1 MTIDLPADLRHLP
14 AGRDLPGRPGVGGR
28 RWRRRRAGAVA
39 AALTLALGLAACGQK
54 AGVETAAPVYASG
67 AGAAGTVVDPA
78 TGQVVPVDA
87 AGVPVDGLAP
97 VDGGGTTGGAGTG
110 ATGGGGSGGGGGGNG
125 GGAGGGAGGGGG
137 GNGGGG
143 GEDQDAEGTAGG
155 RDTTGVTADSI
166 KIGVHAPV
174 TGAAAIPQSSFE
186 RAVGVYFD
194 AVNRKGGIFGRKV
207 EVIFEDD
214 QFRPDVARTK
224 CKELAEQ
231 EEVFLLIGGAGAD
244 QIDSC
249 ARYAAEAGVPY
260 LSAGVHENRPGQ
272 TSLGEL
278 STYFALSLTYDQ
290 QAPMLARLY
299 KSLHDGDKVV
309 VITADNDSLN
319 GYHDKTVSAIQSAAG
334 GAFAYAERIPK
345 NTQAEALSIGT
356 KICNSGAE
364 AVIWNASPSTLLN
377 VSKAMVCRP
386 RFIGPGLTNGLN
398 IVASVGCPNIEG
410 AVFYSPFP
418 GLDVMRGN
426 SQFVADYQASNGAA
440 PDDIGAAIYGIERV
454 VVGMLTAA
462 GQDLSREGFLAAVA
476 KVKKFDGGGIYPA
489 TNFTSRFGGTA
500 MHLLQADCG
509 SREYKTVRTNEAP

>member
-1 MTIDLPADLRHLP
+1 MTTLQRY
-14 AGRDLPGRPGVGGR
+14 
-28 RWRRRRAGAVA
+28 GAAA
-39 AALTLALGLAACGQK
+39 AALTLSLTLAACGQK
-54 AGVETAAPVYASG
+54 AGVETAAPAYAPAG
-67 AGAAGTVVDPA
+67 GTAGAVVDPA

-87 AGVPVDGLAP
+87 AGAP
-97 VDGGGTTGGAGTG
+97 VAGAAPLEGGGFSGGSGTTTGPGGSG
-110 ATGGGGSGGGGGGNG
+110 NGTGGGGGDGSGGGGGDGTGGEGGEGGESG
-125 GGAGGGAGGGGG
+125 GG
-137 GNGGGG
+137 
-143 GEDQDAEGTAGG
+143 
-155 RDTTGVTADSI
+155 DTTGVTADSI

-194 AVNRKGGIFGRKV
+194 AVNRKGGIFGRKI
-207 EVIFEDD
+207 EVVFEDD

-231 EEVFLLIGGAGAD
+231 DQVFLLIGGAGAD

-260 LSAGVHENRPGQ
+260 LSAGVHETRPGQ
-272 TSLGEL
+272 TPLGDL

-290 QAPMLARLY
+290 QVPMLARLY

-319 GYHDKTVSAIQSAAG
+319 GYHDKAVSALRSAAG
-334 GAFAYAERIPK
+334 GSLVYAERIPK

-377 VSKAMVCRP
+377 VSKSMVCRP

-398 IVASVGCPNIEG
+398 IVANVGCPNIDG

-418 GLDVMRGN
+418 GMDVMRQNG
-426 SQFVADYQASNGAA
+426 QFVADYQASNGTA
-440 PDDIGAAIYGIERV
+440 PDDIGAAIYGVERV
-454 VVGMLTAA
+454 VAGMLAAA
-462 GQDLSREGFLAAVA
+462 GQELSREGFMSTIA
-476 KVKKFDGGGIYPA
+476 KVKKFDGGGVYAP

>member
-1 MTIDLPADLRHLP
+1 MIESRARQ
-14 AGRDLPGRPGVGGR
+14 R
-28 RWRRRRAGAVA
+28 RVGAV
-39 AALTLALGLAACGQK
+39 LTALALSLSVAACGQK
-54 AGVETAAPVYASG
+54 AGVETAAPAYAPAG
-67 AGAAGTVVDPA
+67 GTVAGAVGTVVDPA

-87 AGVPVDGLAP
+87 AGQPVPGATLDSGGTLSGPGSTGGTGGGAGGGSGP
-97 VDGGGTTGGAGTG
+97 GGGGT
-110 ATGGGGSGGGGGGNG
+110 GGGGGGGTGGGGG
-125 GGAGGGAGGGGG
+125 GGAGGGAG
-137 GNGGGG
+137 
-143 GEDQDAEGTAGG
+143 
-155 RDTTGVTADSI
+155 DTTGVTADSI

-194 AVNRKGGIFGRKV
+194 AINRKGGIYGRKI

-260 LSAGVHENRPGQ
+260 LSAGVHEGRPGQ
-272 TSLGEL
+272 TPLGSL

-299 KSLHDGDKVV
+299 KSLHNGDKVV
-309 VITADNDSLN
+309 VISADNDSLN
-319 GYHDKTVSAIQSAAG
+319 GYHDKVVAAVQSAAG
-334 GAFAYAERIPK
+334 GSFAYAERIPK
-345 NTQAEALSIGT
+345 NTQSEALSIGT

-377 VSKAMVCRP
+377 VSKSMVCRP

-398 IVASVGCPNIEG
+398 IVANVGCPNIDG

-418 GLDVMRGN
+418 GMDVMRKNG
-426 SQFVADYQASNGAA
+426 QFVADYQASNGGAA
-440 PDDIGAAIYGIERV
+440 PDDIGAAIYGIERLV
-454 VVGMLTAA
+454 AGMLTAA
-462 GQDLSREGFLAAVA
+462 GQNLTREGFLATVA
-476 KVKKFDGGGIYPA
+476 KVKKFDGGGVYPQ
-489 TNFTSRFGGTA
+489 TNFASRFGGTA

>member
-1 MTIDLPADLRHLP
+1 MTIALLAERHTQ
-14 AGRDLPGRPGVGGR
+14 
-28 RWRRRRAGAVA
+28 RRRVGAVA
-39 AALTLALGLAACGQK
+39 AALTLSLSLAACGQK
-54 AGVETAAPVYASG
+54 AGVETAAPAYVPAG
-67 AGAAGTVVDPA
+67 AAAGTVVDPA
-78 TGQVVPVDA
+78 TGQVVAVDA
-87 AGVPVDGLAP
+87 SGAP
-97 VDGGGTTGGAGTG
+97 VPGAPLDDGGTLADSGSSAPGSGS
-110 ATGGGGSGGGGGGNG
+110 GGGGGNGSGGGGGGNG
-125 GGAGGGAGGGGG
+125 SG

-143 GEDQDAEGTAGG
+143 NSGGSESGAG
-155 RDTTGVTADSI
+155 DTTGVTADTI

-244 QIDSC
+244 QIDAC

-260 LSAGVHENRPGQ
+260 LSAGVHESRPGQ
-272 TSLGEL
+272 TPLGDL

-290 QAPMLARLY
+290 QVPMLARLY
-299 KSLHDGDKVV
+299 KSLHSGDKVV

-319 GYHDKTVSAIQSAAG
+319 GYHDKAVAALQSAAG
-334 GAFAYAERIPK
+334 GSFAYAERIPK
-345 NTQAEALSIGT
+345 NTQSEALSIAT

-377 VSKAMVCRP
+377 VSKSMVCRP
-386 RFIGPGLTNGLN
+386 QFIGPGLTNGLN
-398 IVASVGCPNIEG
+398 IVANVGCPNIDG

-418 GLDVMRGN
+418 GMDVMRKNG
-426 SQFVADYQASNGAA
+426 QFVADYQASNGGAA
-440 PDDIGAAIYGIERV
+440 PDDIGAAIYGVERV
-454 VVGMLTAA
+454 VAGMLAA
-462 GQDLSREGFLAAVA
+462 TGENLTREGFMATVA
-476 KVKKFDGGGIYPA
+476 KVKKFDGGGVYPP

-509 SREYKTVRTNEAP
+509 SREYTTVRTNEAP

>member
-1 MTIDLPADLRHLP
+1 MTTLQRF
-14 AGRDLPGRPGVGGR
+14 
-28 RWRRRRAGAVA
+28 GAA
-39 AALTLALGLAACGQK
+39 TAALTLSLTLAACGQK
-54 AGVETAAPVYASG
+54 AGVETAAPAYAP
-67 AGAAGTVVDPA
+67 AGGTAGTVVDPA
-78 TGQVVPVDA
+78 TGQVVPIDA
-87 AGVPVDGLAP
+87 VGAP
-97 VDGGGTTGGAGTG
+97 VAGGAPLEGGGFPEDSATTGSP
-110 ATGGGGSGGGGGGNG
+110 GGGG
-125 GGAGGGAGGGGG
+125 GGGAGGGGG
-137 GNGGGG
+137 TGGGG
-143 GEDQDAEGTAGG
+143 GGGTGG
-155 RDTTGVTADSI
+155 GDGDGVESGGGDTTGVTGERI
-166 KIGVHAPV
+166 RIGVHAPV

-194 AVNRKGGIFGRKV
+194 AVNRKGGIFGRKI

-231 EEVFLLIGGAGAD
+231 DEVFLLIGGAGAD

-260 LSAGVHENRPGQ
+260 LSAGVHETRPGQ
-272 TSLGEL
+272 TPLGDL

-290 QAPMLARLY
+290 QVPMLARLY
-299 KSLHDGDKVV
+299 KSLHTGDKVV

-319 GYHDKTVSAIQSAAG
+319 GYHDKAVSAVQSAAG
-334 GAFAYAERIPK
+334 GSFAYAERIPK
-345 NTQAEALSIGT
+345 NTQSEALSIGT

-377 VSKAMVCRP
+377 VAKSMACRP

-398 IVASVGCPNIEG
+398 IVANVGCPNLDG

-418 GLDVMRGN
+418 GMDVMRGN

-440 PDDIGAAIYGIERV
+440 PDDIGAAIYGVERV
-454 VVGMLTAA
+454 VAGMLAAA
-462 GQDLSREGFLAAVA
+462 GQELSREGFMSTIA
-476 KVKKFDGGGIYPA
+476 KVKKFDGGGVYPP

>member
-1 MTIDLPADLRHLP
+1 M
-14 AGRDLPGRPGVGGR
+14 
-28 RWRRRRAGAVA
+28 
-39 AALTLALGLAACGQK
+39 
-54 AGVETAAPVYASG
+54 
-67 AGAAGTVVDPA
+67 
-78 TGQVVPVDA
+78 
-87 AGVPVDGLAP
+87 
-97 VDGGGTTGGAGTG
+97 
-110 ATGGGGSGGGGGGNG
+110 
-125 GGAGGGAGGGGG
+125 
-137 GNGGGG
+137 
-143 GEDQDAEGTAGG
+143 
-155 RDTTGVTADSI
+155 
-166 KIGVHAPV
+166 

-194 AVNRKGGIFGRKV
+194 AVNRKGGIFGRKI

-231 EEVFLLIGGAGAD
+231 QEVFLLIGGAGAD
-244 QIDSC
+244 QIDAC

-260 LSAGVHENRPGQ
+260 LSAGVHETRPGQ
-272 TSLGEL
+272 TPLGDL

-290 QAPMLARLY
+290 QAPMLARIY

-319 GYHDKTVSAIQSAAG
+319 GYHDKAVAAVKSAAG
-334 GAFAYAERIPK
+334 GSFVYDERIPK
-345 NTQAEALSIGT
+345 NTQAEALTIGT

-377 VSKAMVCRP
+377 VSKSMICRP

-398 IVASVGCPNIEG
+398 IAASVGCPNIDG
-410 AVFYSPFP
+410 ALFYSPFP
-418 GLDVMRGN
+418 GMDVMRQNG
-426 SQFVADYQASNGAA
+426 QFVADYQASNGAA
-440 PDDIGAAIYGIERV
+440 PDDIGAAIYGVERV
-454 VVGMLTAA
+454 VAGMLAAA
-462 GQDLSREGFLAAVA
+462 GQELSREGFMAAIS
-476 KVKKFDGGGIYPA
+476 KVKKFDGGGVYPP